1 VTPDGYSV
9 NTTQPPYQPSDIP
22 PIANGD
28 PRYADPALHPLPP
41 QKQQTIGD
49 TLSAKGI
56 SWAWYAGAW
65 QAALA
70 DGMQAPEAKRN
81 VIYRNAPDS
90 PNFQPH
96 HQPFNYFANFAPGTP
111 AREEHLRDGTD
122 FIAGIENG
130 TLPQVAFYK
139 PQGNLNQHAGY
150 ADVLAGDAHIA
161 AVIAKI
167 RASKLWPDT
176 AIIVTYDENGGW
188 WDHVAPPEGDR
199 WGPGVRI
206 PAIVISPYAKRGYVD
221 HTQLDTTSIIKF
233 ITRRFDLEPLPGAR
247 GNMGDLTS
255 AFDFSP
261 RN

>member
-1 VTPDGYSV
+1 
-9 NTTQPPYQPSDIP
+9 
-22 PIANGD
+22 
-28 PRYADPALHPLPP
+28 
-41 QKQQTIGD
+41 
-49 TLSAKGI
+49 
-56 SWAWYAGAW
+56 
-65 QAALA
+65 
-70 DGMQAPEAKRN
+70 MQAPEAKRN

-111 AREEHLRDGTD
+111 AREEHLRDGAD
-122 FIAGIENG
+122 FIAAIDNG
-130 TLPQVAFYK
+130 SLPQVAFYK

-150 ADVLAGDAHIA
+150 ADVLAGDEHIA
-161 AVIAKI
+161 ALIAKI

-206 PAIVISPYAKRGYVD
+206 PAIIISPYAKRGYVD

-247 GNMGDLTS
+247 ANMGDLTS
-255 AFDFSP
+255 AFEFAG